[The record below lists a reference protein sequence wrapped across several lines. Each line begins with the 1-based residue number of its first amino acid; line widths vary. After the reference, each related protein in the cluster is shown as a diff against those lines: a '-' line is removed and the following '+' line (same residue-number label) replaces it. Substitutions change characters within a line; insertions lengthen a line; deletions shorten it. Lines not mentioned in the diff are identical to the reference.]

1 MPKQGAEARLRAFL
15 LVSRLLSNDV
25 TKLILFLVSI
35 FLLAAFLVPAVYNV
49 GQFLAEITATKS
61 VNPFID
67 YLGRHARKADY
78 ARYFN
83 RSLYLAA
90 LILLPF
96 LLVSI
101 GNRATP
107 RLRPHP
113 WSFALPRR
121 SIATK
126 SGQPLKATPH
136 FIRQLAGGF
145 LLGSLILGLTG
156 FFAVSLGV
164 FTWGDPGR
172 LPEVIPGAFTA
183 AVIVA
188 LVEEMVFRGVI
199 LGLLLRAFRP
209 GLAIAMAALI
219 FAGLHYLRPPENTP
233 VANPESLSA
242 GFTFLRIIVARL
254 FDSELMVQQFAT
266 LFTAGIILGATR
278 FLTSSLWLPIGL
290 HAGWVFTLRTFD
302 SLASVDRDLPRGM
315 GYLIGDHIT
324 EGFLPLGA
332 LGLTALVLWVIYR
345 EPDQP
350 KARPSHLPL
359 DSVTPQI

>member
-1 MPKQGAEARLRAFL
+1 MARLRAFL
-15 LVSRLLSNDV
+15 PVSRFLSNDV
-25 TKLILFLVSI
+25 TKLVLFLVLT
-35 FLLAAFLVPAVYNV
+35 FVLAAVLVPVVYNV

-61 VNPFID
+61 INPLID

-96 LLVSI
+96 LLLSI
-101 GNRATP
+101 GNRSAP

-121 SIATK
+121 SIATNT
-126 SGQPLKATPH
+126 GQSLKATPH

-145 LLGSLILGLTG
+145 LLGSIILGLTG
-156 FFAVSLGV
+156 VFAVSLGIFSWV
-164 FTWGDPGR
+164 DLGR
-172 LPEVIPGAFTA
+172 LPAVIPGAFTG

-199 LGLLLRAFRP
+199 LGLLLRTFRP
-209 GLAIAMAALI
+209 GLAIATSALI
-219 FAGLHYLRPPENTP
+219 FAGLHYLRPPENTL

-242 GFTFLRIIVARL
+242 GFAFLKIIAARL

-266 LFTAGIILGATR
+266 LFAAGIILGATR
-278 FLTSSLWLPIGL
+278 YLTSSLWLSIGL

-302 SLASVDRDLPRGM
+302 SLASAHEDLPPWM
-315 GYLIGDHIT
+315 GYLIGEHIT

-350 KARPSHLPL
+350 KARPPGLPH
-359 DSVTPQI
+359 DSVTT